1 MRKMIGHIV
10 LTDSDLENILL
21 WYHRAFHQKDDFSQS
36 DKNTLTKLEALLIVE
51 KESVDRFSPQ
61 IGRFGQFE

>member
-1 MRKMIGHIV
+1 MIGHIV

-21 WYHRAFHQKDDFSQS
+21 WYQRAIHQKDDFSQS

-51 KESVDRFSPQ
+51 KESEDKFSPP
-61 IGRFGQFE
+61 IGRFGRFE

>member
-1 MRKMIGHIV
+1 MIGHIV

-21 WYHRAFHQKDDFSQS
+21 WYHKSFHQKDDCSQS

-51 KESVDRFSPQ
+51 KENQDSLGFRVPGEF
-61 IGRFGQFE
+61 GR

>member
-1 MRKMIGHIV
+1 MIGHIV
-10 LTDSDLENILL
+10 LTDSDLETILL

-51 KESVDRFSPQ
+51 KESADMSSPP
-61 IGRFGQFE
+61 IGRFGRFE

>member
-1 MRKMIGHIV
+1 MIGHIV

-21 WYHRAFHQKDDFSQS
+21 WYHRAFHQKDDCKQS

-51 KESVDRFSPQ
+51 KESGDVFRPP
-61 IGRFGQFE
+61 IEGFGQFE